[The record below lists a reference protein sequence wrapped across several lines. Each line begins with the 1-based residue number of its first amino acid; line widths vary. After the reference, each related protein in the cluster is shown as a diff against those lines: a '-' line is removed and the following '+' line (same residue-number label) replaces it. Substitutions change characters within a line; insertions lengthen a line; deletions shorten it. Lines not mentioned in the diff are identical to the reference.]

1 MERIGDE
8 ELGYQAG
15 KIDTDNSSGLDG
27 IEIQMNSFRES
38 VAEKP
43 EPLAQ

>member
-1 MERIGDE
+1 MIERNGDE

-15 KIDTDNSSGLDG
+15 KIDTDNSGGLDG
-27 IEIQMNSFRES
+27 IDIQLNSFRES

-43 EPLAQ
+43 